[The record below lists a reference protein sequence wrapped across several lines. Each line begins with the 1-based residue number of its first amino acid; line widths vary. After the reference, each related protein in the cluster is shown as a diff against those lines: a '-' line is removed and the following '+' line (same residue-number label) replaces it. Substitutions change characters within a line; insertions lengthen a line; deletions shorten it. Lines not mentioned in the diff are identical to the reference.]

1 MVDLALSSDQQDIVD
16 QARAV
21 ARRCLAPRATAHDR
35 TAAFPEENI
44 ADLHEAGLLG
54 LLVPG
59 QYGGSDADLTA
70 WGLAVAELAEACGS
84 TALIFAMHSGAARLL
99 AADAATNPEAARV
112 LTEICTDGRLLS
124 WGFSEPGTG
133 GNILRPQLRAT
144 PDGDGVRL
152 EGTKAFCTGAGH
164 ADYYV
169 INAHSGETEFR
180 RSQTMAL
187 LPAGQDG
194 LTVKETWDAMGMRA
208 NSANTLLLNCR
219 VPEENC
225 VGGPGGGMP
234 LLTHALPALILGL
247 AAASLGIARAAQNF
261 ANHHVMH
268 RTLAPTGRPLA
279 AFQGVRL
286 HVADMATT
294 VHTARLSLL
303 HGAWT
308 ASSDRLEALGALNM
322 TKYVCNRAAITVA
335 DTAMQVT
342 GGHGFLRSNALERHY
357 RDARAGAVMGANLDA
372 LRDMIGKA
380 ALGLDPRSDDV
391 ITAPTA
397 PAGSTGP
404 TGETRP

>member
-21 ARRCLAPRATAHDR
+21 AQHCLAPRAADHDR
-35 TAAFPEENI
+35 TASFPERNF

-54 LLVPG
+54 LLVPS
-59 QYGGSDADLTA
+59 QYGGSGADLTA

-99 AADAATNPEAARV
+99 AADAAVNPVAERV
-112 LTEICTDGRLLS
+112 LKEITTDGRLLS

-133 GNILRPQLRAT
+133 GNILNPQLRAT
-144 PDGDGVRL
+144 PDGDEVHL
-152 EGTKAFCTGAGH
+152 AGTKAFCTGAGH
-164 ADYYV
+164 ADYYL
-169 INAHSGETEFR
+169 INAHSGDPEFR
-180 RSQTMAL
+180 RSQTMAVV
-187 LPAGQDG
+187 PAEQDG

-208 NSANTLLLNCR
+208 NSANTLVLNCR
-219 VPEENC
+219 IPTGNC
-225 VGGPGGGMP
+225 VGGPGGGMTR
-234 LLTHALPALILGL
+234 LTHALPTLILGL
-247 AAASLGIARAAQNF
+247 AAASLGIARAAQGF
-261 ANHHVMH
+261 ANQHVMR
-268 RTLAPTGRPLA
+268 RTLAPTGKPLA

-294 VHTARLSLL
+294 LHNAQLSLL

-308 ASSDRLEALGALNM
+308 AENDPLEALGALNM
-322 TKYVCNRAAITVA
+322 TKYICNRAAISVA

-380 ALGLDPRSDDV
+380 ALGLDPRGDD
-391 ITAPTA
+391 ITT
-397 PAGSTGP
+397 P
-404 TGETRP
+404 TGENRS

>member
-16 QARAV
+16 EARAV
-21 ARRCLAPRATAHDR
+21 ARRCLAPRAADHDR
-35 TAAFPEENI
+35 DATFPTDNI

-54 LLVPG
+54 LLVPTE
-59 QYGGSDADLTA
+59 YGGTGADLTA

-99 AADAATNPEAARV
+99 AADAPGNPVAQRV
-112 LTEICTDGRLLS
+112 LKEITTEGRLLS

-133 GNILRPQLRAT
+133 GNILNPQLRAT
-144 PDGDGVRL
+144 PDGDEVRL
-152 EGTKAFCTGAGH
+152 RGTKAFCTGAGH
-164 ADYYV
+164 ADYYL
-169 INAHSGETEFR
+169 INAHSGESEFR

-187 LPAGQDG
+187 VPAAQDG
-194 LTVKETWDAMGMRA
+194 LAVKETWDAMGMRA
-208 NSANTLLLNCR
+208 NSANTLLLDCGL
-219 VPEENC
+219 PATHC

-247 AAASLGIARAAQNF
+247 ASASLGIARAAQGF
-261 ANHHVMH
+261 ANEHVL
-268 RTLAPTGRPLA
+268 RRKLAPTGQSLA

-294 VHTARLSLL
+294 VHTARLTLL

-308 ASSDRLEALGALNM
+308 AENDPLEALGALNM
-322 TKYVCNRAAITVA
+322 TKYLCNKAAISVA

-342 GGHGFLRSNALERHY
+342 GGHGFLRANPLERHY
-357 RDARAGAVMGANLDA
+357 RDARAGAVMGASLDA

-380 ALGLDPRSDDV
+380 ALGLDPRSDSV
-391 ITAPTA
+391 TA
-397 PAGSTGP
+397 P

>member
-16 QARAV
+16 EARAV
-21 ARRCLAPRATAHDR
+21 ARRCLAPRAADHDR
-35 TAAFPEENI
+35 AATFPSDNI

-54 LLVPG
+54 LLVPTE
-59 QYGGSDADLTA
+59 YGGTGADLTA

-99 AADAATNPEAARV
+99 AADATDNPVAQRV
-112 LTEICTDGRLLS
+112 LKEITTEGRLLS

-133 GNILRPQLRAT
+133 GNILNPQLRAT
-144 PDGDGVRL
+144 ADGDEVRL
-152 EGTKAFCTGAGH
+152 RGTKAFCTGAGH
-164 ADYYV
+164 ADYYL

-187 LPAGQDG
+187 IPAAQEG
-194 LTVKETWDAMGMRA
+194 LAVKETWDAMGMRA
-208 NSANTLLLNCR
+208 NSANTLLLDCR
-219 VPEENC
+219 VPATHC

-247 AAASLGIARAAQNF
+247 ASASLGIARAAQGF
-261 ANHHVMH
+261 ANEHVL
-268 RTLAPTGRPLA
+268 RRKLAPTGQSLA

-294 VHTARLSLL
+294 VHTARLTLL

-308 ASSDRLEALGALNM
+308 AENDPLEALGALNM
-322 TKYVCNRAAITVA
+322 TKYLCNKAAISVA

-342 GGHGFLRSNALERHY
+342 GGHGFLRANPLERHY

-380 ALGLDPRSDDV
+380 ALGLDPRSDTV
-391 ITAPTA
+391 TA
-397 PAGSTGP
+397 P

>member
-1 MVDLALSSDQQDIVD
+1 MVDLALSSDQQDIVE

-21 ARRCLAPRATAHDR
+21 ARRCLAPRATHHDR
-35 TAAFPEENI
+35 DGSFPRENI

-54 LLVPG
+54 LLVPTE
-59 QYGGSDADLTA
+59 YGGTGADLTA
-70 WGLAVAELAEACGS
+70 WGMAVAELAEACGS

-99 AADAATNPEAARV
+99 SADAATNPVAAQI
-112 LTEICTDGRLLS
+112 LKEITADGRLLS

-133 GNILRPQLRAT
+133 GNILNPQLRAT
-144 PDGDGVRL
+144 LDGDRVHL

-169 INAHSGETEFR
+169 INAHSGDQEFR

-187 LPAGQDG
+187 LPADQDG
-194 LTVKETWDAMGMRA
+194 LGVKETWDAMGMRA
-208 NSANTLLLNCR
+208 NSANTLLLDCHIP
-219 VPEENC
+219 VQNC

-234 LLTHALPALILGL
+234 RLTHALPALILGL
-247 AAASLGIARAAQNF
+247 AAASLGVARAAQAF
-261 ANHHVMH
+261 ANDHVM
-268 RTLAPTGRPLA
+268 RRKLAPTGQPLA

-294 VHTARLSLL
+294 VHTAHLSLL
-303 HGAWT
+303 HGAWV
-308 ASSDRLEALGALNM
+308 AQNDPLEALGALNM
-322 TKYVCNRAAITVA
+322 SKYICNKAAISVA

-342 GGHGFLRSNALERHY
+342 GGHGFLRANPLERHY

-380 ALGLDPRSDDV
+380 ALGLDPRSDT
-391 ITAPTA
+391 INAPT
-397 PAGSTGP
+397 GD
-404 TGETRP
+404 RP

>member
-21 ARRCLAPRATAHDR
+21 ARRCLAPRAAEHDR
-35 TAAFPEENI
+35 DAGFPAQNF
-44 ADLHEAGLLG
+44 ADLHDAELLG
-54 LLVPG
+54 LLVPT
-59 QYGGSDADLTA
+59 QYGGTGADLTS
-70 WGLAVAELAEACGS
+70 WGLAIAELAEACGS

-99 AADAATNPEAARV
+99 AADAATNPVAERILKEV
-112 LTEICTDGRLLS
+112 TSEGKLLS

-133 GNILRPQLRAT
+133 GNILNPQLRAT
-144 PDGDGVRL
+144 PDGDEVHL
-152 EGTKAFCTGAGH
+152 AGTKAFCTGAGH
-164 ADYYV
+164 ADYYL
-169 INAHSGETEFR
+169 INAHSGEAEFR
-180 RSQTMAL
+180 RSQTMAVI
-187 LPAGQDG
+187 PAGHGG
-194 LTVKETWDAMGMRA
+194 LTVKQTWDAMGMRA
-208 NSANTLLLNCR
+208 NSANTLLLDCRIPSANCI
-219 VPEENC
+219 
-225 VGGPGGGMP
+225 GGPGGGMTR
-234 LLTHALPALILGL
+234 LTHALPALILGL

-261 ANHHVMH
+261 ANDHVM
-268 RTLAPTGRPLA
+268 RRKLAPTGQPLA

-308 ASSDRLEALGALNM
+308 AENDPLEALPALNM
-322 TKYVCNRAAITVA
+322 TKYICNKAAIAVA

-342 GGHGFLRSNALERHY
+342 GGHGFLRANALERHY

-380 ALGLDPRSDDV
+380 ALGLDPRSDT
-391 ITAPTA
+391 ITA
-397 PAGSTGP
+397 P

>member
-1 MVDLALSSDQQDIVD
+1 MVDLALSSDQQDIVE

-21 ARRCLAPRATAHDR
+21 ARRCLAPRATDHDR
-35 TAAFPEENI
+35 DGSFPRENI

-54 LLVPG
+54 LLVPTE
-59 QYGGSDADLTA
+59 YGGIGADLTA
-70 WGLAVAELAEACGS
+70 WGMAVAELAEACGS

-99 AADAATNPEAARV
+99 SADAATNPVAAQI
-112 LTEICTDGRLLS
+112 LKEITADGRLLS

-133 GNILRPQLRAT
+133 GNILNPQLRAT
-144 PDGDGVRL
+144 LDGDRVHL

-169 INAHSGETEFR
+169 INAHSGDQEFR

-187 LPAGQDG
+187 LPADQDG
-194 LTVKETWDAMGMRA
+194 LGVKETWDAMGMRA
-208 NSANTLLLNCR
+208 NSANTLLLDCHIP
-219 VPEENC
+219 VQNC

-234 LLTHALPALILGL
+234 RLTHALPALILGL
-247 AAASLGIARAAQNF
+247 AAASLGVARAAQAF
-261 ANHHVMH
+261 ANDHVM
-268 RTLAPTGRPLA
+268 RRKLAPTGQPLA

-294 VHTARLSLL
+294 VHTAHLSLL
-303 HGAWT
+303 HGAWV
-308 ASSDRLEALGALNM
+308 AQNDPLEALGALNM
-322 TKYVCNRAAITVA
+322 SKYICNKAAISVA

-342 GGHGFLRSNALERHY
+342 GGHGFLRANPLERHY

-380 ALGLDPRSDDV
+380 ALGLDPRSDT
-391 ITAPTA
+391 ITAPT
-397 PAGSTGP
+397 GD
-404 TGETRP
+404 RP